1 MQLYCDYKSVM
12 NIAQNPIQHDWTK
25 HIEIDRHFIKDN
37 LDKGLVVTT
46 YVSTGLCTFSL
57 KGLF

>member
-1 MQLYCDYKSVM
+1 M